1 HFVRNENSYYHYFD
15 MREAQLELLERM
27 SKMIQNIETK
37 DTLLDKI
44 SSLFLEVAQ
53 NVNSNDY
60 TALRLHSL
68 YEIKLELDQL
78 ELPNSHVLSELEQ
91 ALNNYSMN

>member
-1 HFVRNENSYYHYFD
+1 

-68 YEIKLELDQL
+68 L
-78 ELPNSHVLSELEQ
+78 
-91 ALNNYSMN
+91 